1 MSKYILTPL
10 DIEKKEFSVGFR
22 GYNTAEVRAFL
33 ELVAAEL
40 ESCMKENKTL
50 REKLATIE
58 TEHKQLK
65 ELEEQI
71 QKTLL
76 LAQSAAEETKQN
88 ARQEATLLLREA
100 EMERARITSEI
111 ERLKSERDAFV
122 AQLLSLVESFRAK
135 FSESATFFSKAVV
148 EEQTK

>member
-1 MSKYILTPL
+1 MSKNILTPL
-10 DIEKKEFSVGFR
+10 DIEKKEFSIGFR

-33 ELVAAEL
+33 ELVAVEL

-58 TEHKQLK
+58 TEHRQLK
-65 ELEEQI
+65 ELEDQI

-100 EMERARITSEI
+100 EMERARIVSEI

-135 FSESATFFSKAVV
+135 FSESSSFFSKAVV
-148 EEQTK
+148 EEQAK

>member
-1 MSKYILTPL
+1 MSRNILTPL
-10 DIEKKEFSVGFR
+10 EIEKKEFSVGFR
-22 GYNTAEVRAFL
+22 GYNPAEVRAFL
-33 ELVAAEL
+33 ELVAVEL
-40 ESCMKENKTL
+40 ETCMKENKTL

-65 ELEEQI
+65 ELEKQI
-71 QKTLL
+71 HKTLL

-88 ARQEATLLLREA
+88 ARQEAALLLREA
-100 EMERARITSEI
+100 EMERARIVTEI

-135 FSESATFFSKAVV
+135 FAESSPFFSKAVV
-148 EEQTK
+148 EEQAK